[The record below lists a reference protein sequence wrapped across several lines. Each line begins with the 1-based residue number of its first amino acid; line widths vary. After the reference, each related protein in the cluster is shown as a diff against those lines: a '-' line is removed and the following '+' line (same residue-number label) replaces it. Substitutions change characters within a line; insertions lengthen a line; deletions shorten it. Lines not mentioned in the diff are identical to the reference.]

1 VSLERLRFDAL
12 GADCELLVEG
22 GPAARLAD
30 AAAWVG
36 AQHIRLTRFDP
47 RSELSHLNAHA
58 GGWVNVSPILEELLR
73 ESLRAWTVSGGLVHV
88 GVLAA
93 VLATGYTRPL
103 REGPTTAV
111 LDAPPPPALPAM
123 LEVRAGAARLAP
135 GTGVDLGGIAK
146 GWMADRLT
154 EQMGPNSVANLGGD
168 LFARGHGPDGAG
180 WPIGFAGR
188 TLFLSDR
195 GVATSGVRGR
205 SWGDGLHHLVDPR
218 TGLPA
223 DSDVAEVSV
232 VALSAAEA
240 EVLAKTALLL
250 GQEEGEAFL
259 FGRSDAYRVL
269 PV

>member
-1 VSLERLRFDAL
+1 MSLERLRFEAL
-12 GADCELLVEG
+12 GTSCELLAEG
-22 GPAARLAD
+22 APPARLAD

-36 AQHIRLTRFDP
+36 AQHIRLTRFDTG
-47 RSELSHLNAHA
+47 SELSYLNAHTGA
-58 GGWVNVSPILEELLR
+58 WVGVSPILEALLT
-73 ESLRAWTVSGGLVHV
+73 ESLRAWTMSGGLVHA

-103 REGPTTAV
+103 NEGPTTAA
-111 LDAPPPPALPAM
+111 LDAPPPPPLPQM
-123 LEVRAGAARLAP
+123 LEVRPGAARLAP

-168 LFARGHGPDGAG
+168 LYARGRGPDGKG

-205 SWGDGLHHLVDPR
+205 RWGFGLHHLVDPR
-218 TGLPA
+218 TGRPA

-232 VALSAAEA
+232 VARSGADAEI
-240 EVLAKTALLL
+240 LAKTALLL
-250 GQEEGEAFL
+250 GREDGETLL
-259 FGRSDAYRVL
+259 FGRTDAYLVV
-269 PV
+269 PA